1 MIRTQRW
8 TWAIILILTL
18 TTRLVA
24 LNAMPLTP
32 PEALEA
38 VLAMDAA
45 RGNGWPVSADSPF
58 LLVGNALLFLLF
70 GPGDSTARL
79 LPALAG
85 VGLVLLPFLW
95 RKYLGEIG
103 AIVASG
109 LLLISPLVLFTSRRA
124 ESTTVGALGAGML
137 LTALVHMGI
146 STLEKRNPVKTTAL
160 GVLGLILGLTGG
172 AVFYDVLLGGLAAWG
187 VYQGLH
193 KASQP
198 KDDILTIP
206 IPKLRRA
213 LAIGIGGAL
222 LLSAGL
228 GLRWGGWLNLGEGLA
243 AWLSQWRTGPADQAW
258 LLLLLYEPLLIAL
271 AVPRIWHAVRHAAS
285 LALGLTASALT
296 SLVLINLRPGAPVSA
311 RVATLLPLACLA
323 GWTVQTIVAP
333 SDDESALSSRTPTD
347 ALVPRDFKKIG
358 VGLHTAAVFI
368 LWMHAGLALARYSL
382 AGTNQ
387 GLEILLIVLTVL
399 IQGLLVMGMIP
410 LFNMRTAWQGF
421 LRGSILTLLVIQV
434 SFAWGLGFMRPADP
448 VELAVQAG
456 TSPDLRNLLQIME
469 DIAIKRG
476 WRKDNTELTL
486 VKGDETLTA
495 VLRWTLR
502 DYPKLQ
508 VLELDSASGHWP
520 DAITGFVI
528 TPASGDIPLPETAL
542 DAATTWRGM
551 TALAITRAAEARVTC
566 APEKK
571 FSLCPSAIKW
581 YLYRKGNIPPQKEH
595 VRLWMLP

>member
-1 MIRTQRW
+1 MSRTQRW
-8 TWAIILILTL
+8 SWATLLILTL
-18 TTRLVA
+18 ATRLVA
-24 LNAMPLTP
+24 LNAVPLTP
-32 PEALEA
+32 TEALEA
-38 VLAMDAA
+38 VSAMDAA

-70 GPGDSTARL
+70 GPGDGIARL

-85 VGLVLLPFLW
+85 IGLVFLPFLW

-124 ESTTVGALGAGML
+124 ESATVGALGAGLL
-137 LTALVHMGI
+137 LTALAHMGI
-146 STLEKRNPVKTTAL
+146 GMSENRNSIRTMAL
-160 GVLGLILGLTGG
+160 GAFGLILGLTGG
-172 AVFYDVLLGGLAAWG
+172 AVFYDALLGGLAAWG

-198 KDDILTIP
+198 KDDILTTP
-206 IPKLRRA
+206 IPKLKRA

-243 AWLSQWRTGPADQAW
+243 AWLSQWRTRPASQAGF
-258 LLLLLYEPLLIAL
+258 LLLFYEPLLIVL
-271 AVPRIWHAVRHAAS
+271 AVPYVWHAIRHAIP
-285 LALGLTASALT
+285 LPLGLMASALT
-296 SLVLINLRPGAPVSA
+296 TLVLSNLRPGAPVST
-311 RVATLLPLACLA
+311 RVAALLPIACLA
-323 GWTVQTIVAP
+323 GWTVQMVVAA
-333 SDDESALSSRTPTD
+333 SDDEYAPSSQASTE

-358 VGLHTAAVFI
+358 VGLHIGAVFI

-382 AGTNQ
+382 ASTNQ
-387 GLEILLIVLTVL
+387 RLEIVLIVLTIL

-410 LFNMRTAWQGF
+410 LFNLRTAWQGF

-448 VELAVQAG
+448 VELAVQAS
-456 TSPDLRNLLQIME
+456 TSPDLQNMLQIME
-469 DIAIKRG
+469 VLAIKRG

-486 VKGDETLTA
+486 VKGDEALTA

-502 DYPKLQ
+502 DYPNLQ
-508 VLELDSASGHWP
+508 VLERWP

-528 TPASGDIPLPETAL
+528 TSVSDEISPPDAPL
-542 DAATTWRGM
+542 DAEADWRGM
-551 TALAITRAAEARVTC
+551 TALAITRAAETRVTC
-566 APEKK
+566 ATEKK
-571 FSLCPSAIKW
+571 FALCPSAIKW
-581 YLYRKGNIPPQKEH
+581 YLYRKGNIPPQKYH
-595 VRLWMLP
+595 VRLWVLP